1 MGLRRRRGNHS
12 SGAAVV
18 VVVHEGGAG
27 IFSRFRPAT
36 TVASLMVLVERI
48 FRPLPIETIMNA
60 AVGKGVKGMHPPR
73 EMVVPLFV
81 QPVNMRLFFVA
92 RWPRTSSDGRRP
104 KFGSEL
110 TGRGRG
116 RARGEGVPS
125 RVHLG
130 FERVILEDWTSTEV

>member
-1 MGLRRRRGNHS
+1 MGLRRRRGNDS
-12 SGAAVV
+12 SGTAVV
-18 VVVHEGGAG
+18 VVVYERGAVL
-27 IFSRFRPAT
+27 SRFRPAT
-36 TVASLMVLVERI
+36 TVLTAFVKLIILPS
-48 FRPLPIETIMNA
+48 PLETSMTGVVA
-60 AVGKGVKGMHPPR
+60 KGVKGMHPPR
-73 EMVVPLFV
+73 EMVVPLFM
-81 QPVNMRLFFVA
+81 QPVNMRLFLVA

-130 FERVILEDWTSTEV
+130 LERVILEDWTSTEV